1 MCSFELDI
9 LRTMNGEDIPGL
21 VAGAAM
27 WTAAAWLKGRG
38 YAEGQYQISKKGVA
52 YLAARVAAQPTT
64 EQAGTDGREAAGS
77 EPQ

>member
-27 WTAAAWLKGRG
+27 WSAAAWLKGRG
-38 YAEGQYQISKKGVA
+38 YAEGRYQISEKGVS
-52 YLAARVAAQPTT
+52 YLAAIAKARGQ
-64 EQAGTDGREAAGS
+64 
-77 EPQ
+77 